1 MVHTEHV
8 FFPPRWSWWSGRAG
22 LGQAGTRPSGFW
34 LAGFWLMACCLAC
47 LLWSSQA
54 LASRPAATPA
64 PPRGDAAA
72 YLLMDADSGRLL
84 VARNIDEPRQPASL
98 TKMMTVYVAGE
109 EIKAGRLDLDAKVTV
124 SEKAWRMKGSRMFLE
139 LGSSVSVAQLL
150 HGIIIQ
156 SGNDACVVLAEYI
169 AGSVPAFVTLMNQA
183 AQELGMTKTRFVNP
197 TGLPDTRMYSTARDL
212 ALLSVALI
220 RDHPELYRLHG
231 LKEYVH
237 NDIKQ
242 YNRNR
247 LLHRDVSVDGI
258 KTGYTRAAGYCQTTS
273 ALRDGMRLVSV
284 VLGAKNIAARTRLS
298 RDLLEYGFAHFE
310 TRLVFAG
317 ERPLGHVRIW
327 KTDTAKLSYGP
338 PHDVHVTLARGQF
351 AQVEQELALSL
362 SDPVVGPVP
371 RGQPVGTLRLFLGS
385 DVLARTDVVVLSANE
400 AAGFLGQMVD
410 SVRLLFAR
418 KDEKPE
424 DNDFLGTVIDTMR
437 VFFLRQGW
445 LSRDFSGEES
455 GAPLG

>member
-8 FFPPRWSWWSGRAG
+8 FFPPRWSRRSARSG
-22 LGQAGTRPSGFW
+22 LGQTGACLAGAC
-34 LAGFWLMACCLAC
+34 LAGFWLIACCLAC

-54 LASRPAATPA
+54 LASRPAAA
-64 PPRGDAAA
+64 PTSPRGDAAA
-72 YLLMDADSGRLL
+72 YLLMDVDSGRLL

-109 EIKAGRLDLDAKVTV
+109 EIKAGRLDLNAEVIV
-124 SEKAWRMKGSRMFLE
+124 GEKAWRMKGSRMFLE

-156 SGNDACVVLAEYI
+156 SGNDACVALAEYI
-169 AGSVPAFVTLMNQA
+169 AGSVPAFVTMMNQA
-183 AQELGMTKTRFVNP
+183 AHDLGMTKTRFVNP

-220 RDHPELYRLHG
+220 RDHPDLYRLHR
-231 LKEYVH
+231 LKEYAH

-247 LLHRDVSVDGI
+247 LLHRDASVDGI

-273 ALRDGMRLVSV
+273 ALRGGMRLVSV
-284 VLGAKNIAARTRLS
+284 VLGAKNISVRTRLS

-310 TRLVFAG
+310 TRLVFAAK
-317 ERPLGHVRIW
+317 RPLGHVRIW
-327 KTDTAKLSYGP
+327 KTDTSELSYGP
-338 PHDVHVTLARGQF
+338 PHDVHVTLARGRF
-351 AQVEQELALSL
+351 EHVEQELSLSL

-371 RGQPVGTLRLFLGS
+371 RGQPVGTVRLFLDS
-385 DVLARTDVVVLSANE
+385 DVLARTDVVVLSANQ
-400 AAGFLGQMVD
+400 AAGFLGRMVD

-418 KDEKPE
+418 NDEKVA

-445 LSRDFSGEES
+445 LSGGFPGEE
-455 GAPLG
+455 GGVPLG